1 MQLTLDSIDTRYSL
15 ANNNENNKIII
26 SLDNIDKTLS
36 NSQLV

>member
-1 MQLTLDSIDTRYSL
+1 MQLTLDSIDTRYNL

-36 NSQLV
+36 SSQLV